1 MLDWEIGIVV
11 EVVEVKLR
19 FMSRMIIDVREPEE
33 YARGHVEGAL
43 NIPPAEIMNSA
54 KALAN
59 VPKDT
64 ELVLY
69 CTTGSRSN
77 ICKNILGSIGFTN
90 VVNGINKD
98 HVKARYNV

>member
-1 MLDWEIGIVV
+1 
-11 EVVEVKLR
+11 
-19 FMSRMIIDVREPEE
+19 MSTAPSRLIIDVREPEE
-33 YARGHVEGAL
+33 YDHGHVDGAL
-43 NIPPAEIMNSA
+43 NIPPAQIMGGA
-54 KALAN
+54 KALSN
-59 VPKDT
+59 VPKDA

-77 ICKNILGSIGFTN
+77 ICKNILGSRGFTN